1 LNERKGGLW
10 IGKIGDEG
18 ADEGGEGG
26 GVSRVEMGE
35 EMLGMR
41 LRS

>member
-1 LNERKGGLW
+1 MEGRGWGLW

-18 ADEGGEGG
+18 ADEEGG